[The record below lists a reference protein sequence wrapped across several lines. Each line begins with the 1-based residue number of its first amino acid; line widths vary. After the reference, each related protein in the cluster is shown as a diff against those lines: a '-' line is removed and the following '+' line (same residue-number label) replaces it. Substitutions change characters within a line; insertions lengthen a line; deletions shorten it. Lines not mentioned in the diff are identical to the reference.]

1 MSAQDAA
8 PDGGARPWPRAA
20 ASAVIFRG
28 SEVLLIER
36 GKEGPLQGFWSFPG
50 GRIEPDEPARA
61 AALREVREEAG
72 VAAEL
77 VGVLDV
83 HDVIRRDPAGHYVDQ
98 YLLAV
103 FYGRW
108 VSGEPVAGDD
118 ATDARFVPLDAVERL
133 RTTDKAPEL
142 IRRAWALLQAAAS

>member
-1 MSAQDAA
+1 MSAQA
-8 PDGGARPWPRAA
+8 PPDERERPWPRAA

-28 SEVLLIER
+28 SEILLIER
-36 GKEGPLQGFWSFPG
+36 GKEGPLRGFWSFPG
-50 GRIEPDEPARA
+50 GRIEPGEPARA

-72 VAAEL
+72 VVAEL
-77 VGVLDV
+77 HGVLDV
-83 HDVIRRDPAGHYVDQ
+83 HDVIRRDAAGHYVDQ

-118 ATDARFVPLDAVERL
+118 ATAARFVPLDAVETL

-142 IRRAWALLQAAAS
+142 VRRAWALLQSAAT